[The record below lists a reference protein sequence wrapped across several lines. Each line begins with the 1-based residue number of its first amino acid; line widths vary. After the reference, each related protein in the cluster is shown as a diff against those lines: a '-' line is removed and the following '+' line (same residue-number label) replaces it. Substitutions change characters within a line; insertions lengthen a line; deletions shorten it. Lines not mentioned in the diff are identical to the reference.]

1 MKFFDAIIIGGGHNG
16 LVAAGLLAKASKKVV
31 VLEASDAVG
40 GGARTREFHP
50 GYKASGLA
58 HIVNRLAPEVISE
71 LGLDT
76 ALFTSEMAPTVVLDA
91 TNGPAVLRGAYGEGL
106 DGVTPAEG
114 QAFGKMRA
122 KLMMQAGILGR
133 FLGKRPPRP
142 GETSLGE
149 LFDLGMTGLSLVGKG
164 RDEARDFARM
174 ALMNVA
180 DIADEY
186 LTDNRLQAL
195 IAFEAVLGIHLGP
208 RSPTSLLGLYYRLTG
223 TALGAKGGQFVPRG
237 GMGSLAAALE
247 QAARK
252 HGAEIRLNAPV
263 SKILSDRGK
272 VQGVVLGDGEEL
284 RAALVVSAIHPV
296 ATLRNL
302 VAPGEVD
309 THLSMSL
316 KHVRTKGDAAKLHL
330 ALLKVPQFKGVA
342 AGDLRGRL
350 VIARSVRHVEEA
362 FNPSKYGEFS
372 PDPVM
377 EITLPS
383 VGDPSFA
390 PAGGAVLSAVVQ
402 YAPYEL
408 REGWE
413 VGKSK
418 FMAAI
423 MAALEQYAPGIGETV
438 VGSELLTPVDIERQ
452 FRMPGGH
459 WHHGELQVDQLLLN
473 RPTFGVSGYD
483 TPLEG
488 LYLASAGSHPG
499 GGISGLP
506 GRNAARYILSRRAA

>member
-1 MKFFDAIIIGGGHNG
+1 MKSFDAIIIGGGHNG
-16 LVAAGLLAKASKKVV
+16 LVAAGLLAKAGRKTI

-76 ALFTSEMAPTVVLDA
+76 SLFASDMAPSVVLDA
-91 TNGPAVLRGAYGEGL
+91 DRGPAVLRGAYGESI
-106 DGVTPAEG
+106 DGVTVDEAR
-114 QAFGKMRA
+114 AFSTMRA

-142 GETSLGE
+142 GETSLTDMFG
-149 LFDLGMTGLSLVGKG
+149 LGMTGLSLVGKG

-180 DIADEY
+180 DITDEY
-186 LTDNRLQAL
+186 LGDDRLKAL
-195 IAFEAVLGIHLGP
+195 IAFDAVLGIHLGP

-223 TALGAKGGQFVPRG
+223 MALGAAGGQFLPRG
-237 GMGSLAAALE
+237 GMGSLAQALE
-247 QAARK
+247 QAARR
-252 HGAEIRLNAPV
+252 HGAEIRVNAPV
-263 SKILSDRGK
+263 SRILSDRGK
-272 VQGVVLGDGEEL
+272 VHGVALADGEEL
-284 RAALVVSAIHPV
+284 HSVLVVSAIHPV

-302 VAPGEVD
+302 VARGEVD
-309 THLSMSL
+309 THLSTSL
-316 KHVRTKGDAAKLHL
+316 KHVRSKGDAAKMHL
-330 ALLKVPQFKGVA
+330 ALSRVPDFKGVA
-342 AGDLRGRL
+342 ADDLKGRL

-383 VGDPSFA
+383 LADPSFA

-402 YAPYEL
+402 YAPYDL

-413 VGKSK
+413 VGKPK

-423 MAALEQYAPGIGETV
+423 MAALETYAPGIGATV

-506 GRNAARYILSRRAA
+506 GRNAARHILKRRAA

>member
-1 MKFFDAIIIGGGHNG
+1 MKSFDAIIIGGGHNG
-16 LVAAGLLAKASKKVV
+16 LVAAGLLAKSGKRVV
-31 VLEASDAVG
+31 VLEASDGVG

-58 HIVNRLAPEVISE
+58 HIVNRLAPEVIQE
-71 LGLDT
+71 LGLDQS
-76 ALFTSEMAPTVVLDA
+76 LFTSDMAPTVVLSADK
-91 TNGPAVLRGAYGEGL
+91 GPATLRGAYGDSI
-106 DGVTPAEG
+106 DGVSPAEA
-114 QAFGKMRA
+114 QAFAKMRA

-142 GETSLGE
+142 GEAGLGE
-149 LFDLGMTGLSLVGKG
+149 LFDLGMTGLSLIGKG

-186 LTDNRLQAL
+186 LDDDRLKAL
-195 IAFEAVLGIHLGP
+195 IAFDAVLGIHLGP

-223 TALGAKGGQFVPRG
+223 SALGARGGQFLPRG

-247 QAARK
+247 QAARG
-252 HGAEIRLNAPV
+252 HGAEIRVGASV
-263 SKILSDRGK
+263 SRILSDRGK
-272 VQGVVLGDGEEL
+272 VQGVVLTGGEEIRTDL
-284 RAALVVSAIHPV
+284 IVSAIHPV

-302 VAPGEVD
+302 VAPGEID
-309 THLSMSL
+309 THLSMNL
-316 KHVRTKGDAAKLHL
+316 KHVRSKGDAAKLHL
-330 ALLKVPQFKGVA
+330 ALSRVPEFKGVSA
-342 AGDLRGRL
+342 NDLKGRL
-350 VIARSVRHVEEA
+350 VIARNVRHVEEA

-377 EITLPS
+377 EITIPS
-383 VGDPSFA
+383 LADPSLA

-402 YAPYEL
+402 YAPYDL

-413 VGKSK
+413 VGKPK

-423 MAALEQYAPGIGETV
+423 MKSLEQHAPGIGATV
-438 VGSELLTPVDIERQ
+438 IGSELLTPVDIERQ
-452 FRMPGGH
+452 FHMPGGH

-483 TPLEG
+483 TPLDG

-506 GRNAARYILSRRAA
+506 GRNAARHILSRRAA